1 MWWLVRALCEV
12 SPCLSGLRNDP
23 LSDPCERE
31 AEEGEEPRE
40 GLAGREFCLGDILRG
55 LRG

>member
-1 MWWLVRALCEV
+1 MVVGLCEV